1 MSLLQMSFS
10 GAILI
15 LVIVVIRAL
24 AINKLPKKTFLALWG
39 IALFRLLIPFT
50 VPASFSVYS
59 LMKYFA
65 PTHSLSEE
73 ISKGNVEPIIPF
85 RNVAAIP
92 TAPVDG
98 KIQNSISLWVIIWLS
113 GMLICAVVFTVSYF
127 KCHKEFKTSLPVRN
141 EYTQKWI
148 NEHQILRTIEI
159 RQSDRISTPLAYG
172 VFHPVI
178 LLPKTVDRIDRKSLD
193 YILAHEYVHI
203 RRFDTV
209 TKLIA
214 TFALCLHWFNP
225 GVWVMY
231 VLANRDIELS
241 CDEAVI
247 RLFGEST
254 RSSYAMAIIQMA
266 EVKSGITPLC
276 SNFSKNAIEERIVAI
291 MKFKKSSFIA
301 LALACALVLTVGATF
316 ATSANATEAS
326 NTAEKVESIV
336 SDEVILSRTNDDGKI
351 QYSADGGKTF
361 LDEDDFQKRYQ
372 TVNVE
377 WWTYEEYKAWLENE
391 KEVLQ
396 GMLGEKAYTNN
407 RGDFIWTQEVID
419 ETIAEYE
426 KTLQDIKS
434 GIKISKTVDGNE
446 DIMLAQYDDNN
457 VVFGT
462 KKGEA
467 TTVFSGYTNN
477 IPDKEYVKAGIEWNR
492 TNNAW
497 FYDGKLVAALYDHN
511 GGIYTCDIK
520 AGESVTYLE
529 VMRNKKGAIEEV
541 HEVTKDKIEELISE
555 K

>member
-159 RQSDRISTPLAYG
+159 RQSDRISTPLTYG
-172 VFHPVI
+172 AFHPVI

>member
-73 ISKGNVEPIIPF
+73 ISKGNMEPIIPY

-127 KCHKEFKTSLPVRN
+127 KCRKEFKTSLPVRN

-148 NEHQILRTIEI
+148 NEHQILRSIEI
-159 RQSDRISTPLAYG
+159 RQSDRISTPLTYG

-178 LLPKTVDRIDRKSLD
+178 LLPKTVDRIDRKSLG

-276 SNFSKNAIEERIVAI
+276 NNFSKNAIEERIVAI

-326 NTAEKVESIV
+326 NTGEKVESIV

-434 GIKISKTVDGNE
+434 GIKISKTVDGDE

-457 VVFGT
+457 AVFGT
-462 KKGEA
+462 KEGEA

-492 TNNAW
+492 KNNAW

-520 AGESVTYLE
+520 ADESVTYLE

>member
-159 RQSDRISTPLAYG
+159 RQSDRISTPLTYG

>member
-73 ISKGNVEPIIPF
+73 ISKGNMEPIIPY

-127 KCHKEFKTSLPVRN
+127 KCRKEFKTSLPVRN

-148 NEHQILRTIEI
+148 NEHQILRSIEI
-159 RQSDRISTPLAYG
+159 RQSDRISTPLTYG

-178 LLPKTVDRIDRKSLD
+178 LLPKTVDRIDRKSLG

>member
-73 ISKGNVEPIIPF
+73 ISKGNMEPIIPY

-127 KCHKEFKTSLPVRN
+127 KCRKEFKTSLPVRN

-148 NEHQILRTIEI
+148 NEHQILRSIEI
-159 RQSDRISTPLAYG
+159 RQSDRISTPLTYG

-178 LLPKTVDRIDRKSLD
+178 LLPKMVDRIDRKSLG

-396 GMLGEKAYTNN
+396 GMLGEKAYTND

-457 VVFGT
+457 IVFGT

-497 FYDGKLVAALYDHN
+497 FYDGKLVAAL
-511 GGIYTCDIK
+511 
-520 AGESVTYLE
+520 
-529 VMRNKKGAIEEV
+529 
-541 HEVTKDKIEELISE
+541 
-555 K
+555 

>member
-159 RQSDRISTPLAYG
+159 RQSDRISTPLTYG

-407 RGDFIWTQEVID
+407 RGNFIWTQEVID

>member
-159 RQSDRISTPLAYG
+159 RQSDRISTPLTYG

-497 FYDGKLVAALYDHN
+497 FYDGKLVAVLYDHN

>member
-159 RQSDRISTPLAYG
+159 RQSDRISTPLTYG

-477 IPDKEYVKAGIEWNR
+477 IPDKEYVKAGIDWNR

>member
-73 ISKGNVEPIIPF
+73 ISKGNMEPIIPY

-127 KCHKEFKTSLPVRN
+127 KCRKEFKTSLPVRN

-148 NEHQILRTIEI
+148 NEHQILRSIEI
-159 RQSDRISTPLAYG
+159 RQSDRISTPLTYG

-178 LLPKTVDRIDRKSLD
+178 LLPKTVDRIDRKSLG

-241 CDEAVI
+241 CDEAVF

-326 NTAEKVESIV
+326 NTGEKVESIV

-457 VVFGT
+457 AVFGT

>member
-73 ISKGNVEPIIPF
+73 ISKGNMEPIIPY

-127 KCHKEFKTSLPVRN
+127 KCRKEFKTSLPVRN

-148 NEHQILRTIEI
+148 NEHQILRSIEI
-159 RQSDRISTPLAYG
+159 RQSDRILTPLTYG

-178 LLPKTVDRIDRKSLD
+178 LLPKTVDRIDRKSLG

-326 NTAEKVESIV
+326 NTGEKVESIV

-434 GIKISKTVDGNE
+434 GIKISKTVDGDE

-457 VVFGT
+457 AVFGT
-462 KKGEA
+462 KEGEA

-492 TNNAW
+492 KNNAW

-520 AGESVTYLE
+520 ADESVTYLE

>member
-73 ISKGNVEPIIPF
+73 ISKGNMEPIIPY

-127 KCHKEFKTSLPVRN
+127 KCRKEFKTSLPVRN

-148 NEHQILRTIEI
+148 NEHQILRSIEI
-159 RQSDRISTPLAYG
+159 RQSDRISTPLTYG

-326 NTAEKVESIV
+326 NTGEKVESIV

-434 GIKISKTVDGNE
+434 GIKISKTVDGDE

-457 VVFGT
+457 AVFGT
-462 KKGEA
+462 KEGEA

-492 TNNAW
+492 KNNAW

-520 AGESVTYLE
+520 ADESVTYLE

>member
-159 RQSDRISTPLAYG
+159 RQSDRISTPLTYG

-541 HEVTKDKIEELISE
+541 HEVTKDKLEELISE

>member
-1 MSLLQMSFS
+1 
-10 GAILI
+10 
-15 LVIVVIRAL
+15 
-24 AINKLPKKTFLALWG
+24 
-39 IALFRLLIPFT
+39 
-50 VPASFSVYS
+50 
-59 LMKYFA
+59 
-65 PTHSLSEE
+65 
-73 ISKGNVEPIIPF
+73 
-85 RNVAAIP
+85 
-92 TAPVDG
+92 
-98 KIQNSISLWVIIWLS
+98 
-113 GMLICAVVFTVSYF
+113 
-127 KCHKEFKTSLPVRN
+127 
-141 EYTQKWI
+141 
-148 NEHQILRTIEI
+148 
-159 RQSDRISTPLAYG
+159 
-172 VFHPVI
+172 
-178 LLPKTVDRIDRKSLD
+178 
-193 YILAHEYVHI
+193 
-203 RRFDTV
+203 
-209 TKLIA
+209 
-214 TFALCLHWFNP
+214 
-225 GVWVMY
+225 MY

>member
-73 ISKGNVEPIIPF
+73 ISKGNMEPIIPY

-127 KCHKEFKTSLPVRN
+127 KCRKEFKTSLPVRN

-148 NEHQILRTIEI
+148 NEHQILRSIEI
-159 RQSDRISTPLAYG
+159 RQSDRISTPLTYG

-178 LLPKTVDRIDRKSLD
+178 LLPKTVDRIDRKSLG

-326 NTAEKVESIV
+326 NTGEKVESIV

-434 GIKISKTVDGNE
+434 GIKISKTVDGDE

-457 VVFGT
+457 AVFGT
-462 KKGEA
+462 KEGEA

-520 AGESVTYLE
+520 ADESVTYLE

>member
-73 ISKGNVEPIIPF
+73 ISKGNMEPIIPY

-127 KCHKEFKTSLPVRN
+127 KCRKEFKTSLPVRN

-148 NEHQILRTIEI
+148 NEHQILRSIEI
-159 RQSDRISTPLAYG
+159 RQSDRISTPLTYG

-178 LLPKTVDRIDRKSLD
+178 LLPKTVDRIDRKSLG

-520 AGESVTYLE
+520 AGESVTHLE
-529 VMRNKKGAIEEV
+529 VMRNKKGTIEEV

>member
-73 ISKGNVEPIIPF
+73 ISKGNMEPIIPY

-127 KCHKEFKTSLPVRN
+127 KCRKEFKTSLPVRN

-148 NEHQILRTIEI
+148 NEHQILRSIEI
-159 RQSDRISTPLAYG
+159 RQSDRISTPLTYG

-178 LLPKTVDRIDRKSLD
+178 LLPKTVDRIDRKSLG

-326 NTAEKVESIV
+326 NTGEKVESIV

-434 GIKISKTVDGNE
+434 GIKISKTVDGDE

-457 VVFGT
+457 AVFGT
-462 KKGEA
+462 KEGEA

-497 FYDGKLVAALYDHN
+497 FYDGKLVVALYDHN

-520 AGESVTYLE
+520 AGENVTYLE

>member
-159 RQSDRISTPLAYG
+159 RQSDRISTPLTYG

-214 TFALCLHWFNP
+214 TFAHCLHWFNP

>member
-73 ISKGNVEPIIPF
+73 ISKGNMEPIIPY

-127 KCHKEFKTSLPVRN
+127 KCRKEFKTSLPVRN

-148 NEHQILRTIEI
+148 NEHQILRSIEI
-159 RQSDRISTPLAYG
+159 RQSDRISTPLTYG

-178 LLPKTVDRIDRKSLD
+178 LLPKTVDRIDRKSLG

-301 LALACALVLTVGATF
+301 LALAYALVLTVGATF

-326 NTAEKVESIV
+326 NTGEKVESIV

-457 VVFGT
+457 AVFGT

>member
-159 RQSDRISTPLAYG
+159 RQSDRISTPLTYG

-326 NTAEKVESIV
+326 TTAEKVESIV

>member
-159 RQSDRISTPLAYG
+159 RQSDRISTPLTYG

-231 VLANRDIELS
+231 ALANRDIELS

>member
-73 ISKGNVEPIIPF
+73 ISKGNMEPIIPY

-127 KCHKEFKTSLPVRN
+127 KCRKEFKTSLPVRN

-148 NEHQILRTIEI
+148 NEHQILRSIEI
-159 RQSDRISTPLAYG
+159 RQSDRISTPLTYG

-178 LLPKTVDRIDRKSLD
+178 LLPKTVDRIDRKSLG

-396 GMLGEKAYTNN
+396 GMLGEKAYTND

-457 VVFGT
+457 IVFGT

>member
-1 MSLLQMSFS
+1 M
-10 GAILI
+10 
-15 LVIVVIRAL
+15 
-24 AINKLPKKTFLALWG
+24 
-39 IALFRLLIPFT
+39 
-50 VPASFSVYS
+50 
-59 LMKYFA
+59 
-65 PTHSLSEE
+65 
-73 ISKGNVEPIIPF
+73 
-85 RNVAAIP
+85 
-92 TAPVDG
+92 
-98 KIQNSISLWVIIWLS
+98 
-113 GMLICAVVFTVSYF
+113 
-127 KCHKEFKTSLPVRN
+127 
-141 EYTQKWI
+141 
-148 NEHQILRTIEI
+148 
-159 RQSDRISTPLAYG
+159 
-172 VFHPVI
+172 
-178 LLPKTVDRIDRKSLD
+178 
-193 YILAHEYVHI
+193 
-203 RRFDTV
+203 
-209 TKLIA
+209 
-214 TFALCLHWFNP
+214 
-225 GVWVMY
+225 
-231 VLANRDIELS
+231 S

-254 RSSYAMAIIQMA
+254 RSSYAMAIIHMA

-301 LALACALVLTVGATF
+301 LALDCALVLTVGATF

-326 NTAEKVESIV
+326 NTGEKVESIV

-457 VVFGT
+457 AVFGT
-462 KKGEA
+462 KKEGANEFRCA
-467 TTVFSGYTNN
+467 PFSLAAEGV
-477 IPDKEYVKAGIEWNR
+477 IPWKQVKALP
-492 TNNAW
+492 
-497 FYDGKLVAALYDHN
+497 KLSGASYPYFRATSITRASVDASSSAASVSLRFRIYSPTVNSHN
-511 GGIYTCDIK
+511 T
-520 AGESVTYLE
+520 
-529 VMRNKKGAIEEV
+529 
-541 HEVTKDKIEELISE
+541 
-555 K
+555 

>member
-73 ISKGNVEPIIPF
+73 ISKGNMEPIIPY

-127 KCHKEFKTSLPVRN
+127 KCRKEFKTSLPVRN

-148 NEHQILRTIEI
+148 NEHQILRSIEI
-159 RQSDRISTPLAYG
+159 RQSDRISTPLTYG

-178 LLPKTVDRIDRKSLD
+178 LLPKTVDRIDRKSLG

-326 NTAEKVESIV
+326 NTGEKVESIV

-434 GIKISKTVDGNE
+434 GIKISKTVDGDE

-457 VVFGT
+457 AVFGT
-462 KKGEA
+462 KEGEA

-492 TNNAW
+492 KNNAW

-520 AGESVTYLE
+520 ADESVTYLE

>member
-73 ISKGNVEPIIPF
+73 ISKGNMEPIIPY

-127 KCHKEFKTSLPVRN
+127 KCRKEFKTSLPVRN

-148 NEHQILRTIEI
+148 NEHQILRSIEI
-159 RQSDRISTPLAYG
+159 RQSDRISTPLTYG

-178 LLPKTVDRIDRKSLD
+178 LLPKTVDRIDRKSLG

-316 ATSANATEAS
+316 ATSASATEAS

-396 GMLGEKAYTNN
+396 GMLGEKAYTND

-434 GIKISKTVDGNE
+434 GIKISKTVDGDE

-457 VVFGT
+457 IVFGT

-511 GGIYTCDIK
+511 GGIYTCEIK

-529 VMRNKKGAIEEV
+529 VMRNKKRAIEEV

>member
-73 ISKGNVEPIIPF
+73 ISKGNMEPIIPF

-113 GMLICAVVFTVSYF
+113 GMLICAVVFTVTYF
-127 KCHKEFKTSLPVRN
+127 KCRKEFKTSLPVRN

-159 RQSDRISTPLAYG
+159 RQSDRISTPLTYG

-178 LLPKTVDRIDRKSLD
+178 LLPKTVDRIDRKSLG

-276 SNFSKNAIEERIVAI
+276 SNFCKNAIEERIVAI

-326 NTAEKVESIV
+326 NTGEKVESIV

-462 KKGEA
+462 KKEEA

-520 AGESVTYLE
+520 AGEGVTYLE
-529 VMRNKKGAIEEV
+529 VMRNKKGAIEEI

>member
-159 RQSDRISTPLAYG
+159 RQSDRISTPLTYG

-214 TFALCLHWFNP
+214 TFALCLHWVNP

>member
-65 PTHSLSEE
+65 PTYSLSEE
-73 ISKGNVEPIIPF
+73 ISKGNMEPIIPY

-127 KCHKEFKTSLPVRN
+127 KCRKEFKTSLPVRN

-148 NEHQILRTIEI
+148 NEHQILRSIEI
-159 RQSDRISTPLAYG
+159 RQSDRISTPLTYG

-178 LLPKTVDRIDRKSLD
+178 LLPKTVDRIDRKSLG

>member
-159 RQSDRISTPLAYG
+159 RQSDRISTPLTYG

-426 KTLQDIKS
+426 KTLEDIKS

>member
-65 PTHSLSEE
+65 PTYSLSEE

-159 RQSDRISTPLAYG
+159 RQSDRISTPLTYG

>member
-159 RQSDRISTPLAYG
+159 RQSDRISTPLTYG

-178 LLPKTVDRIDRKSLD
+178 LLPKTVDRIDRKSLG

>member
-73 ISKGNVEPIIPF
+73 ISKGNMEPIISY

-127 KCHKEFKTSLPVRN
+127 KCRKEFKTSLPVRN

-148 NEHQILRTIEI
+148 NEHQILRSIEI
-159 RQSDRISTPLAYG
+159 RQSDRISTPLTYG

-178 LLPKTVDRIDRKSLD
+178 LLPKTVDRTDRKSLG

-326 NTAEKVESIV
+326 NTGEKVESIV

-457 VVFGT
+457 AVIGT
-462 KKGEA
+462 KKEEA
-467 TTVFSGYTNN
+467 TTVFSCYTNN

>member
-73 ISKGNVEPIIPF
+73 ISKGNMEPIIPY

-127 KCHKEFKTSLPVRN
+127 KCRKEFKTSLPVRN

-148 NEHQILRTIEI
+148 NEHQILRSIEI
-159 RQSDRISTPLAYG
+159 RQSDRISTPLTYG

-178 LLPKTVDRIDRKSLD
+178 LLPKTVDRIDRKSLG

-529 VMRNKKGAIEEV
+529 VMRNKKGTIEEV

>member
-65 PTHSLSEE
+65 PMHSLSEE
-73 ISKGNVEPIIPF
+73 ISKGNMEPIIPY

-127 KCHKEFKTSLPVRN
+127 KCRKEFKTSLPVRN

-148 NEHQILRTIEI
+148 NEHQILRSIEI
-159 RQSDRISTPLAYG
+159 RQSDRISTPLTYG

-178 LLPKTVDRIDRKSLD
+178 LLPKTVDRIDRKSLG

-326 NTAEKVESIV
+326 NTGEKVESIV

-434 GIKISKTVDGNE
+434 GIKISKTVDGDE

-457 VVFGT
+457 AVFGT
-462 KKGEA
+462 KEGEA

-492 TNNAW
+492 KNNAW

-520 AGESVTYLE
+520 ADESVTYLE

>member
-73 ISKGNVEPIIPF
+73 ISKGNMEPIIPY

-127 KCHKEFKTSLPVRN
+127 KCRKEFKTSLPVRN

-159 RQSDRISTPLAYG
+159 RQSDRISTPLTYG

-326 NTAEKVESIV
+326 NTGEKVESIV

>member
-73 ISKGNVEPIIPF
+73 ISKGNMEPIIPY

-127 KCHKEFKTSLPVRN
+127 KCRKEFKTSLPVRN

-148 NEHQILRTIEI
+148 NEHQILRSIEI
-159 RQSDRISTPLAYG
+159 RQSDRISTPLTYG

-178 LLPKTVDRIDRKSLD
+178 LLPKTVDRIDRKSLG

-326 NTAEKVESIV
+326 NTGEKVESIV

-457 VVFGT
+457 AVFGT

-529 VMRNKKGAIEEV
+529 VMRNKRGAIEEV

>member
-73 ISKGNVEPIIPF
+73 ISKGNMEPIIPY

-127 KCHKEFKTSLPVRN
+127 KCRKEFKTSLPVRN

-148 NEHQILRTIEI
+148 NEHQILRSIEI
-159 RQSDRISTPLAYG
+159 RQSDRISTPLTYG

-178 LLPKTVDRIDRKSLD
+178 LLPKTVDRIDRKSLG

-434 GIKISKTVDGNE
+434 GIKISKTVDGDE

-457 VVFGT
+457 AVFGT
-462 KKGEA
+462 KEGEA

-497 FYDGKLVAALYDHN
+497 FYDGKLVVALYDHN

-520 AGESVTYLE
+520 AGENVTYLE